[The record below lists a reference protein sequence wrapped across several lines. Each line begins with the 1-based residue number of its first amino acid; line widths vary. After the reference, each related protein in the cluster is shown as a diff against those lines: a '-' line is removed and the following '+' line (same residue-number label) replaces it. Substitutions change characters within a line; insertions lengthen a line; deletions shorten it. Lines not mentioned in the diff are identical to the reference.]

1 MNDERRIMERARLTE
16 KSLEERNDHRIEG
29 SARNI
34 MDDYNQLTRF
44 VKEKKS
50 AEDRV
55 ECSSLIPSRYTVE
68 SLKQTQ
74 AGNNDKDWA
83 SSISLG
89 LVTVAV
95 LAIQHQYNK
104 PSVKVL

>member
-16 KSLEERNDHRIEG
+16 KSLEERNDRRIEG
-29 SARNI
+29 STRNI
-34 MDDYNQLTRF
+34 MDDYNQSTRF
-44 VKEKKS
+44 VNEKKS
-50 AEDRV
+50 AEERV
-55 ECSSLIPSRYTVE
+55 ESSYLIPSRYTME

-74 AGNNDKDWA
+74 ARTNDKDMA

-95 LAIQHQYNK
+95 

>member
-1 MNDERRIMERARLTE
+1 MN
-16 KSLEERNDHRIEG
+16 
-29 SARNI
+29 
-34 MDDYNQLTRF
+34 DYNQLTRF
-44 VKEKKS
+44 VNDKKS
-50 AEDRV
+50 AEERV
-55 ECSSLIPSRYTVE
+55 ESLSLIPSRYTME

-74 AGNNDKDWA
+74 AGKNDKDWA